1 VIKYIKKLVMGFS
14 LKNTLVG
21 QNSVET
27 SQEQPQQQLQVQQ
40 QPQPQP
46 QSPPQQPNVE
56 LELSEVEFLLKVLK
70 DADLKGYQVE
80 MFYNMIVKL
89 QNIYLKKSG
98 KQ

>member
-1 VIKYIKKLVMGFS
+1 VIKYIKKLVMAFVS
-14 LKNTLVG
+14 KNILVG
-21 QNSVET
+21 QNPVET
-27 SQEQPQQQLQVQQ
+27 SQEQPQLQSQPQL

>member
-1 VIKYIKKLVMGFS
+1 VIKYIKKLVMAFVS
-14 LKNTLVG
+14 KNILVG
-21 QNSVET
+21 QTPVQT
-27 SQEQPQQQLQVQQ
+27 YQEQPQQ